1 MLGQEKERK
10 KKKARTTHL
19 SRFIELNRVPFIV
32 LHDTIISLL
41 NFRFSY
47 LLQDW
52 ISVSFFYFS
61 RSFAGEETYGCVCM
75 SVCVCVRVHVH
86 AP

>member
-1 MLGQEKERK
+1 MCWDK
-10 KKKARTTHL
+10 KKKKKEEEEEEGGKKAKTTHL

-47 LLQDW
+47 LLQVW
-52 ISVSFFYFS
+52 ISVSFFF
-61 RSFAGEETYGCVCM
+61 FFFFF
-75 SVCVCVRVHVH
+75 
-86 AP
+86 